1 LERENSALREQ
12 LDRVNEL
19 LEKDKNRNE
28 SRRSS
33 FARKTNEVQLQT
45 EIMNA
50 QVVFHKSN
58 SMSDSQKSISQTII
72 EMREAQI
79 LKLQAELDE
88 RTKEV
93 QVLKTKL
100 NKYAQSSNREIL
112 SFTGRL
118 SQFEDDMQTKELQI
132 SDYKRQIEQI
142 TESHQFLQKQYDL
155 QIQNLFSNAIKNTF
169 IWASLL
175 LHGKTMIFMIL
186 FAILFY
192 I

>member
-1 LERENSALREQ
+1 MERENSALREQ

>member
-1 LERENSALREQ
+1 M
-12 LDRVNEL
+12 
-19 LEKDKNRNE
+19 EKDKNRNE

-58 SMSDSQKSISQTII
+58 SMSDCQKSISQTII
-72 EMREAQI
+72 EMRESQI

-100 NKYAQSSNREIL
+100 NKYAQSSNREIA
-112 SFTGRL
+112 SFTGLL
-118 SQFEDDMQTKELQI
+118 SQFEDAMQTKELQI
-132 SDYKRQIEQI
+132 SDYKMQIEQI
-142 TESHQFLQKQYDL
+142 TESHQCLQQQYDL
-155 QIQNLFSNAIKNTF
+155 KIRNLASNAIKHAF
-169 IWASLL
+169 IWASLF